1 MSEVASFIVAT
12 SYSPVTGL
20 GSCVIIT
27 KIRTCVRDF
36 RFGKMVQGMQNG
48 SRSARTEAS
57 REVHVSVDPI
67 RPKTKQNK
75 KTKQNSAKFFEC
87 STLT

>member
-1 MSEVASFIVAT
+1 MSEVASFTVAT
-12 SYSPVTGL
+12 SYSPVT

-36 RFGKMVQGMQNG
+36 RFAKLVQGMQTG

-67 RPKTKQNK
+67 RPKKHIYIKST
-75 KTKQNSAKFFEC
+75 KFFEC